1 MTRQRPQVLKAYG
14 TLSGADAV
22 VELGELGPWR
32 PKLVATDLD
41 GTLLD
46 SAGEVT
52 PRTRAALEACWDA
65 GIPVVGVT
73 GRGPRLL
80 DSVRTALDGRG
91 IAVLAQGGFVVDLER
106 DEVLRT
112 VGLPR
117 DQASAVIA
125 RIEQVTGPLIVAV
138 EDAAEQSEIAG
149 PLRVQHGF
157 NWPYPEPAHLL
168 PRHEVLPDG
177 PVLKA
182 FLRSSTLGQDELL
195 ALAKQV
201 TDPAQAE
208 VTHAGLGFIE
218 VLPPGITKATGLA
231 IALERYGV
239 GFADVLVFGDMPND
253 LPMIAAAAAWTAG
266 WALATATVRP
276 PAAATAAIIG
286 RSLGMSPNTST
297 SPNPT
302 PYRSSAIARPLALVM
317 PGGSTSM
324 KPSPAWVTSACAG
337 LGFIEVLPPGITKA
351 TGLAIALERYGVGF
365 GDVLVFGD
373 MPNDLPMITAVGAA
387 GGRAVAVANA
397 HPAVRAATSGVTSG
411 HDADGVARYLE
422 AVLGDV

>member
-1 MTRQRPQVLKAYG
+1 MSDGRPKVLKAYG
-14 TLSGADAV
+14 VLPDANRV
-22 VELGELGPWR
+22 IDLGDRELGPWR
-32 PKLVATDLD
+32 PKLVASDLD

-46 SAGEVT
+46 SAGEVS

-80 DSVRTALDGRG
+80 DSVRAALDGRG

-117 DQASAVIA
+117 EQAHAVIE
-125 RIEQVTGPLIVAV
+125 RIEAVAGELIVAV
-138 EDAAEQSEIAG
+138 EDAAEQAEAHG

-168 PRHEVLPDG
+168 PRHDVLPSG
-177 PVLKA
+177 AVLKV

-195 ALAKQV
+195 ARARRV
-201 TDPAQAE
+201 VDPVDAE

-218 VLPPGITKATGLA
+218 VLPPGITKA
-231 IALERYGV
+231 
-239 GFADVLVFGDMPND
+239 
-253 LPMIAAAAAWTAG
+253 
-266 WALATATVRP
+266 
-276 PAAATAAIIG
+276 
-286 RSLGMSPNTST
+286 S
-297 SPNPT
+297 
-302 PYRSSAIARPLALVM
+302 
-317 PGGSTSM
+317 
-324 KPSPAWVTSACAG
+324 
-337 LGFIEVLPPGITKA
+337 
-351 TGLAIALERYGVGF
+351 GLAIALERYGVGF

-373 MPNDLPMITAVGAA
+373 MPNDLPMITAVAEA
-387 GGRAVAVANA
+387 GGRAIAVANA
-397 HPAVRAATSGVTSG
+397 HPDVRAATTGMTSG

-422 AVLGDV
+422 AVLRDV

>member
-1 MTRQRPQVLKAYG
+1 MTTERPKALKAYG
-14 TLSGADAV
+14 VLRDADRV
-22 VELGELGPWR
+22 IDVGELGGWR
-32 PKLVATDLD
+32 PKLVASDLD

-46 SAGEVT
+46 SDGEVT

-80 DSVRTALDGRG
+80 DSVRVALDGRG

-117 DQASAVIA
+117 QQAQAVIE
-125 RIEQVTGPLIVAV
+125 RIEAVAGELIVAV
-138 EDAAEQSEIAG
+138 EDAAEQSEVSG

-168 PRHEVLPDG
+168 PRGEVLPEG

-182 FLRSSTLGQDELL
+182 FLRSSTLDQDELL
-195 ALAKQV
+195 ARAKQV
-201 TDPAQAE
+201 VHPADAE
-208 VTHAGLGFIE
+208 VTH
-218 VLPPGITKATGLA
+218 
-231 IALERYGV
+231 
-239 GFADVLVFGDMPND
+239 
-253 LPMIAAAAAWTAG
+253 
-266 WALATATVRP
+266 
-276 PAAATAAIIG
+276 
-286 RSLGMSPNTST
+286 
-297 SPNPT
+297 
-302 PYRSSAIARPLALVM
+302 
-317 PGGSTSM
+317 
-324 KPSPAWVTSACAG
+324 AG

-373 MPNDLPMITAVGAA
+373 MPNDLPMIHAVAEA

-397 HPAVRAATSGVTSG
+397 HPDVRAAAGGITSG

-422 AVLGDV
+422 AVLADV

>member
-1 MTRQRPQVLKAYG
+1 MTSERPKALKAYG
-14 TLSGADAV
+14 VLQGADAV
-22 VELGELGPWR
+22 VDLGDLGPWR

-46 SAGEVT
+46 AAGEVT

-80 DSVRTALDGRG
+80 DSVRVALAGRG

-106 DEVLRT
+106 NEVLRT

-117 DQASAVIA
+117 DQAQAVIE
-125 RIEQVTGPLIVAV
+125 RIEAVAGDLIVAV
-138 EDAAEQSEIAG
+138 EDAAEQAEASG

-195 ALAKQV
+195 ALARSV
-201 TDPAQAE
+201 VDPADAE

-218 VLPPGITKATGLA
+218 VLPPGITKA
-231 IALERYGV
+231 
-239 GFADVLVFGDMPND
+239 
-253 LPMIAAAAAWTAG
+253 
-266 WALATATVRP
+266 
-276 PAAATAAIIG
+276 
-286 RSLGMSPNTST
+286 S
-297 SPNPT
+297 
-302 PYRSSAIARPLALVM
+302 
-317 PGGSTSM
+317 
-324 KPSPAWVTSACAG
+324 
-337 LGFIEVLPPGITKA
+337 
-351 TGLAIALERYGVGF
+351 GLAIALERYGVGF

-373 MPNDLPMITAVGAA
+373 MPNDLPMITAVAQA
-387 GGRAVAVANA
+387 GGRGGPVAHAPPPP
-397 HPAVRAATSGVTSG
+397 PAAPPQVPHG
-411 HDADGVARYLE
+411 HRPARR
-422 AVLGDV
+422 G

>member
-1 MTRQRPQVLKAYG
+1 MIGGQRPKALKAYG
-14 TLSGADAV
+14 VLDGASAV
-22 VELGELGPWR
+22 VDLGDLDGWR

-46 SAGEVT
+46 SAGEVS
-52 PRTRAALEACWDA
+52 PRTRAALEAAWDA

-80 DSVRTALDGRG
+80 DSVRAALDGRG

-117 DQASAVIA
+117 EQAARVIE
-125 RIEQVTGPLIVAV
+125 RIEDAAGDLIVAV
-138 EDAAEQSEIAG
+138 EDAAEQAEASG

-168 PRHEVLPDG
+168 PRREVLPEG
-177 PVLKA
+177 PVLKV

-195 ALAKQV
+195 ARAKRV
-201 TDPAQAE
+201 VDPADAE

-218 VLPPGITKATGLA
+218 VLPPGITKASGL
-231 IALERYGV
+231 E
-239 GFADVLVFGDMPND
+239 
-253 LPMIAAAAAWTAG
+253 
-266 WALATATVRP
+266 
-276 PAAATAAIIG
+276 
-286 RSLGMSPNTST
+286 
-297 SPNPT
+297 
-302 PYRSSAIARPLALVM
+302 
-317 PGGSTSM
+317 
-324 KPSPAWVTSACAG
+324 
-337 LGFIEVLPPGITKA
+337 
-351 TGLAIALERYGVGF
+351 IALERYGVGF

-373 MPNDLPMITAVGAA
+373 MPNDLPMIAAVTDA

-397 HPAVRAATSGVTSG
+397 HPDVRAATSAVTSG

-422 AVLGDV
+422 AILRDV

>member
-1 MTRQRPQVLKAYG
+1 MNRERPQALKAYG
-14 TLSGADAV
+14 VLDGADSV
-22 VELGELGPWR
+22 VELGDLGPWR

-41 GTLLD
+41 GTLLN
-46 SAGEVT
+46 SEGEVS
-52 PRTRAALEACWDA
+52 PRTRAALEATWDA

-80 DSVRTALDGRG
+80 DSVRVALDGRG

-117 DQASAVIA
+117 DQAAAVIA
-125 RIEQVTGPLIVAV
+125 RSDLIVAV
-138 EDAAEQSEIAG
+138 EDAAEQAEVSG

-168 PRHEVLPDG
+168 PRNEVLPQG
-177 PVLKA
+177 AVLKV

-195 ALAKQV
+195 ARAQGV
-201 TDPAQAE
+201 VDPADAE
-208 VTHAGLGFIE
+208 VTH
-218 VLPPGITKATGLA
+218 
-231 IALERYGV
+231 
-239 GFADVLVFGDMPND
+239 
-253 LPMIAAAAAWTAG
+253 
-266 WALATATVRP
+266 
-276 PAAATAAIIG
+276 
-286 RSLGMSPNTST
+286 
-297 SPNPT
+297 
-302 PYRSSAIARPLALVM
+302 
-317 PGGSTSM
+317 
-324 KPSPAWVTSACAG
+324 AG

-373 MPNDLPMITAVGAA
+373 MPNDLPMIGAVAEA

-397 HPAVRAATSGVTSG
+397 HPAVRAATDNRTGG

-422 AVLGDV
+422 ALLRHV

>member
-1 MTRQRPQVLKAYG
+1 MTPKPPKALKAYG
-14 TLSGADAV
+14 ALPGADSV
-22 VELGELGPWR
+22 VALGELGPWR

-41 GTLLD
+41 GTLLN
-46 SAGEVT
+46 SAGEVSA
-52 PRTRAALEACWDA
+52 RTRAALEACWDA

-80 DSVRTALDGRG
+80 DSVRAALDGRG

-117 DQASAVIA
+117 DQAAEVIA
-125 RIEQVTGPLIVAV
+125 RIEAVAGDLIVAV
-138 EDAAEQSEIAG
+138 EDAAEQAQARGGADG

-168 PRHEVLPDG
+168 PRHEVLPEG
-177 PVLKA
+177 SVLKA

-195 ALAKQV
+195 ALAQQV
-201 TDPAQAE
+201 VDPAQAE
-208 VTHAGLGFIE
+208 VTH
-218 VLPPGITKATGLA
+218 
-231 IALERYGV
+231 
-239 GFADVLVFGDMPND
+239 
-253 LPMIAAAAAWTAG
+253 
-266 WALATATVRP
+266 
-276 PAAATAAIIG
+276 
-286 RSLGMSPNTST
+286 
-297 SPNPT
+297 
-302 PYRSSAIARPLALVM
+302 
-317 PGGSTSM
+317 
-324 KPSPAWVTSACAG
+324 AG

-373 MPNDLPMITAVGAA
+373 MPNDLPMITAVAAA

-397 HPAVRAATSGVTSG
+397 HPAVRAATSGVTGG

-422 AVLGDV
+422 ALFLDGGRPNV

>member
-1 MTRQRPQVLKAYG
+1 MSRERPKALKAYG
-14 TLSGADAV
+14 VLQGADSV
-22 VELGELGPWR
+22 VELGDLGPWR

-41 GTLLD
+41 GTLLNSD
-46 SAGEVT
+46 GEVS

-80 DSVRTALDGRG
+80 DSVRVALDGRG

-106 DEVLRT
+106 HEVLRT

-117 DQASAVIA
+117 DQAAAVIG
-125 RIEQVTGPLIVAV
+125 RIEDVAGDLIVAV
-138 EDAAEQSEIAG
+138 EDAAEQAEASG

-168 PRHEVLPDG
+168 PRHEVLPPG
-177 PVLKA
+177 PVLKV

-195 ALAKQV
+195 ARAKDV
-201 TDPAQAE
+201 VDPVDAE

-231 IALERYGV
+231 V
-239 GFADVLVFGDMPND
+239 
-253 LPMIAAAAAWTAG
+253 
-266 WALATATVRP
+266 
-276 PAAATAAIIG
+276 
-286 RSLGMSPNTST
+286 
-297 SPNPT
+297 
-302 PYRSSAIARPLALVM
+302 
-317 PGGSTSM
+317 
-324 KPSPAWVTSACAG
+324 
-337 LGFIEVLPPGITKA
+337 
-351 TGLAIALERYGVGF
+351 ALERYGVGF

-373 MPNDLPMITAVGAA
+373 MPNDLPMIAAVAEA

-397 HPAVRAATSGVTSG
+397 HPAVRAATENVTSG

>member
-1 MTRQRPQVLKAYG
+1 MTGRRPPTALKAYG
-14 TLSGADAV
+14 VLEGADSV
-22 VELGELGPWR
+22 VELGDLGPWR

-41 GTLLD
+41 GTLLNSD
-46 SAGEVT
+46 GEVT
-52 PRTRAALEACWDA
+52 PRTRAALEASWDA

-80 DSVRTALDGRG
+80 DSVRVALDGRG

-117 DQASAVIA
+117 DRAAAVIA
-125 RIEQVTGPLIVAV
+125 GIEAVAGDLIVAV
-138 EDAAEQSEIAG
+138 EDAAEQGEASG

-168 PRHEVLPDG
+168 PRHEVLPPG
-177 PVLKA
+177 PVLKV

-195 ALAKQV
+195 ARAQSV
-201 TDPAQAE
+201 VDPADAE

-231 IALERYGV
+231 IALERYG
-239 GFADVLVFGDMPND
+239 
-253 LPMIAAAAAWTAG
+253 I
-266 WALATATVRP
+266 
-276 PAAATAAIIG
+276 
-286 RSLGMSPNTST
+286 
-297 SPNPT
+297 
-302 PYRSSAIARPLALVM
+302 
-317 PGGSTSM
+317 
-324 KPSPAWVTSACAG
+324 
-337 LGFIEVLPPGITKA
+337 
-351 TGLAIALERYGVGF
+351 GF

-373 MPNDLPMITAVGAA
+373 MPNDLPMIGAVSEA

-397 HPAVRAATSGVTSG
+397 HPAVRAAAPDVTSG

-422 AVLGDV
+422 AVLADV

>member
-253 LPMIAAAAAWTAG
+253 LPMIAAVA
-266 WALATATVRP
+266 
-276 PAAATAAIIG
+276 
-286 RSLGMSPNTST
+286 
-297 SPNPT
+297 
-302 PYRSSAIARPLALVM
+302 
-317 PGGSTSM
+317 
-324 KPSPAWVTSACAG
+324 
-337 LGFIEVLPPGITKA
+337 E
-351 TGLAIALERYGVGF
+351 
-365 GDVLVFGD
+365 
-373 MPNDLPMITAVGAA
+373 A
-387 GGRAVAVANA
+387 GGRTVAVANA
-397 HPAVRAATSGVTSG
+397 HPAVQAATAEVTSG

-422 AVLGDV
+422 AVLLDGGRSGV